1 MQRLQRRRDSRGGF
15 TLLEILIVL
24 AIIGVIAAMVVPR
37 LVAQQKNANI
47 QVTKQSIKG
56 LQSAVEIY
64 AVDHS
69 ASFPSGGT
77 EILDSLL
84 VESTATDG
92 RTLAPYLKSKPL
104 DAWQRPLYYEY
115 PNTKTSLDEPA
126 IWSAG
131 PDGKNDNGGGDDINN
146 WTAAVQSTK

>member
-1 MQRLQRRRDSRGGF
+1 MQRLQRRRQSRGGF
-15 TLLEILIVL
+15 TLLEVLIVL

-56 LQSAVEIY
+56 LQSALEIY

-69 ASFPSGGT
+69 ATFPTGGA
-77 EILDSLL
+77 EVLDQLL
-84 VESTATDG
+84 VASTAPDG
-92 RTLAPYLKSKPL
+92 RTLEPYLKSKPL

-115 PNTKTSLDEPA
+115 PNTKTNLDEPA

-146 WTAAVQSTK
+146 WTALPAATR